1 MPNPLVPIQ
10 SRFTHVLG
18 VYSEPIEIA
27 AVTSI
32 SFYLSHH
39 TIKWEYLSHHTLNG
53 NIYFYWNYYIYRR
66 RHEKLFT
73 NCPVLWDTL
82 YIVHKLFCIVGY
94 PVYCSQTVL
103 YRGIPCILF
112 TNCPVSWDT
121 LYIVHKL
128 SCFVGYPVYWI
139 KTKFVPR
146 KLMIRRICTS
156 T

>member
-94 PVYCSQTVL
+94 P
-103 YRGIPCILF
+103 LF